1 MAYVD
6 YTYYSTTFGGLTI
19 PETEFI
25 KREKKARLNLD
36 NFTFNR
42 LQKDVTLIDDTVRD
56 CLCEM
61 MDKLY
66 SLDQEE
72 VATDGKIIASESV
85 DGHSATYAV
94 SDAEKNE
101 IDKSNITKIKLYNIA
116 KEYLWST
123 SLLYRGLD

>member
-1 MAYVD
+1 MYVD
-6 YTYYSTTFGGLTI
+6 FGYYSTTYEGTAIVVDSFVKY
-19 PETEFI
+19 E
-25 KREKKARLNLD
+25 RKARLCID
-36 NFTFNR
+36 SFTFNR
-42 LQKDVTLIDDTVRD
+42 LKNDSTLIDDTVKE
-56 CLCEM
+56 CMCEM
-61 MDKLY
+61 IEKAY
-66 SLDQEE
+66 SIDQEE
-72 VATDGKIIASESV
+72 AATDGTIIASESV